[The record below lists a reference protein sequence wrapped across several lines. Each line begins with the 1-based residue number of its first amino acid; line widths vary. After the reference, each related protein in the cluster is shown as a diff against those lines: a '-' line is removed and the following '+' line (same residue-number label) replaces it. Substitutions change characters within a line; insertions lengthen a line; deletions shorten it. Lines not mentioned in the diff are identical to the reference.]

1 MAGSKLRSG
10 TVVGDLA
17 ALLESGYDSDVT
29 LVAGEARIEA
39 HRLILSARSP
49 VFAAILR
56 RHQREASLEIPDTE
70 KDVLR
75 QLLTFIYTDEAPEL
89 VRMAPQLL
97 VAADKYDLQ
106 VLKDRCEQ
114 QLIADL
120 DVENAADSA
129 VLAVERCCPELRR
142 AVVGFIR
149 SHSLSV
155 MGTRG
160 WNDALHSHP
169 KALSQVSRLVSAP
182 AQTESRTALQRVGSS
197 QETYRAPRGP
207 EDLASRRMPGLVR
220 SKSHLGG
227 FAPMDEPQSPNDLGS
242 REKPESSTADSGLTD
257 WLAMRMAKATGS
269 KSGPLS
275 PHSQTSAQESQSS
288 GKSSSAE
295 DRPETRNKPDVDN
308 YPWWYVPSQRQEY
321 NTEASAFVN
330 PSHIS
335 RKSLTKSEESVPSK
349 KSPSTGDK
357 TTNDDLPW
365 WY

>member
-56 RHQREASLEIPDTE
+56 RHQDEASLEIPDTE
-70 KDVLR
+70 KEVLR

-97 VAADKYDLQ
+97 IAADKYDLQ
-106 VLKDRCEQ
+106 ILKDRCEQ
-114 QLIADL
+114 QLIRDL

-129 VLAVERCCPELRR
+129 VLAVERCCPQLRQ

-155 MGTRG
+155 MGTSG

-182 AQTESRTALQRVGSS
+182 AQTESRTPSQRVGST

-207 EDLASRRMPGLVR
+207 EDLASRRSPGLVR
-220 SKSHLGG
+220 SKSRSHWDGLVLTQ
-227 FAPMDEPQSPNDLGS
+227 EPQSPNDLGS
-242 REKPESSTADSGLTD
+242 REKPDSSTAD
-257 WLAMRMAKATGS
+257 WFAMRMAKATGA
-269 KSGPLS
+269 KSSPLS
-275 PHSQTSAQESQSS
+275 PHSQTPAQESQSS

-295 DRPETRNKPDVDN
+295 DRPQTSNKPDPDN
-308 YPWWYVPSQRQEY
+308 YPWWYVPSQKY
-321 NTEASAFVN
+321 KTDS
-330 PSHIS
+330 
-335 RKSLTKSEESVPSK
+335 SESSK
-349 KSPSTGDK
+349 KPTSTGDR
-357 TTNDDLPW
+357 TADDDLPW